1 MARYRSVSP
10 LSLLAAALLLAA
22 SPAAAASLT
31 FDGVPEGGGA
41 NCFGGGPES
50 VAEGGFTISNCPG
63 YWIAPG
69 NIHLNDGG
77 SAFSGSVEFSA
88 PVPFRAES
96 VTILG
101 FGSAFTDQETREP
114 VAYENVLF
122 EGFRDG
128 ALVARQGHSTGLLAK
143 SVETVLFGPEFAAL
157 DLLRISQVLPG
168 AEDLARYPD
177 AYCADR
183 PCAQISLLDIRLS
196 PVPLPAGLPLLAA
209 ALAAF
214 GLLARRRRTG

>member
-22 SPAAAASLT
+22 SPAAAATLT

-101 FGSAFTDQETREP
+101 FGSAFTDQETWEP

-128 ALVARQGHSTGLLAK
+128 ALVMTYTDDAPLTGRYFGFNDWASEAYFDDLA
-143 SVETVLFGPEFAAL
+143 VY
-157 DLLRISQVLPG
+157 RLPG
-168 AEDLARYPD
+168 
-177 AYCADR
+177 
-183 PCAQISLLDIRLS
+183 
-196 PVPLPAGLPLLAA
+196 G
-209 ALAAF
+209 
-214 GLLARRRRTG
+214 

>member
-1 MARYRSVSP
+1 MSYFRPFFP
-10 LSLLAAALLLAA
+10 LSLLAAALLLSAA
-22 SPAAAASLT
+22 PAAAAVLS
-31 FDGVPEGGGA
+31 FNGVPGGGDGCLA
-41 NCFGGGPES
+41 GNPES
-50 VAEGGFTISNCPG
+50 VTEAGFTISNCPG

-69 NIHLNDGG
+69 EVHLDDGG
-77 SAFSGSVEFSA
+77 TGFRDSVDFSA
-88 PVPFRAES
+88 PFRFRAES

-101 FGSAFTDQETREP
+101 LGSAFTDQETWEP

-128 ALVARQGHSTGLLAK
+128 VLVARQGHSTGILAN
-143 SVETVLFGPEFAAL
+143 SIHTVLFGPDFAAL

-177 AYCADR
+177 AYCADS
-183 PCAQISLLDIRLS
+183 PCAHVSLLEIRLS

-209 ALAAF
+209 ALMAF
-214 GLLARRRRTG
+214 GFLARRRRAG